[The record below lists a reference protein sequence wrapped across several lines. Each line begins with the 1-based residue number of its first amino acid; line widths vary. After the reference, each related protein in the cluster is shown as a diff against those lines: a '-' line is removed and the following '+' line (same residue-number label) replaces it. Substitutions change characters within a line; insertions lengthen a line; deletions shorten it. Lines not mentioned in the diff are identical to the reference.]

1 MRTVLLI
8 TLSMLFASQVN
19 ARTNETL
26 PAAIDA
32 FVNAPAAVIVSLW
45 PAPPAIPQAQ
55 PNRALFEDAPLRGVS
70 TAGLPT
76 PLKEALAR
84 VQSSCNGFTVIS
96 GFRKNAR
103 VRGSGRRSLHAD
115 WKAADFKVSSYPC
128 AYAALKGF
136 RGGISTDPGAVH
148 HIHISWAPQGH
159 EWGRHF
165 AHYSPH
171 RHVRYA
177 RHHRHYRTY
186 AKA

>member
-26 PAAIDA
+26 PAAVDA

-45 PAPPAIPQAQ
+45 PAPPAIPKTQ
-55 PNRALFEDAPLRGVS
+55 PNRTIFEDASLRGVP
-70 TAGLPT
+70 TNRLPVA
-76 PLKEALAR
+76 LKNVLQQ
-84 VQSSCNGFTVIS
+84 VQSACNSKVIS
-96 GFRKNAR
+96 ACRPGAR
-103 VRGSGRRSLHAD
+103 VRGSGRPSLHASCQ
-115 WKAADFKVSSYPC
+115 AADVTMPNYGC
-128 AYAALKGF
+128 AYQILARTPCGY
-136 RGGISTDPGAVH
+136 STDPGRVH
-148 HIHISWAPQGH
+148 HVHISCSPGTREYGH
-159 EWGRHF
+159 KF
-165 AHYSPH
+165 AHWSPH